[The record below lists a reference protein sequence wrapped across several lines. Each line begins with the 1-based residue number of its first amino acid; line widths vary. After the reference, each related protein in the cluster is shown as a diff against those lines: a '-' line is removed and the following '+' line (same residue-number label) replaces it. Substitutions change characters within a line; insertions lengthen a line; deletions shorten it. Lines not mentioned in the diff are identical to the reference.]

1 MQAIFGIDNTILLDL
16 VQLFGTLGV
25 LAGAIFV
32 ALQLKQNNK
41 QSNMDMIMRLYE
53 FANSSEVQSAWLTV
67 LNSKITSFQDFEKLS
82 AQNQVSFYQIAA
94 LFESLGVL
102 MERRA
107 VTPEIIDDMFLTG
120 LAWRAMK
127 PFVMGMREKFGA
139 DDNYFFFEKLYQRLE
154 DLHAHVSQT

>member
-1 MQAIFGIDNTILLDL
+1 MQAIFVIDNILLLDF
-16 VQLFGTLGV
+16 VQLFGTIGV

-32 ALQLKQNNK
+32 ALQLRQNNK
-41 QSNMDMIMRLYE
+41 QANMDMIMRLYE

-67 LNSKITSFQDFEKLS
+67 LNSKIASFQDFEGLPAKD
-82 AQNQVSFYQIAA
+82 QVSFYQIAA

-102 MERRA
+102 MERGVVRS
-107 VTPEIIDDMFLTG
+107 EIIDDMFLTE

-127 PFVMGMREKFGA
+127 PFVMGMRGKFGA

-154 DLHAHVSQT
+154 ELHSQASQT